1 MKDQPRGILFHW
13 VANMAFAGIA
23 LGAGILF
30 GLRIHEGRTSLMF
43 TIIALVGFLMIPLT
57 RKWDRDGI
65 AKRQAEQDATIDQPT
80 DGHDRNS
87 SS

>member
-30 GLRIHEGRTSLMF
+30 GLRIHEGRASLMF
-43 TIIALVGFLMIPLT
+43 AIIALVGFLMIPLT

-65 AKRQAEQDATIDQPT
+65 AKRQAEQDTTIDQPA

-87 SS
+87 